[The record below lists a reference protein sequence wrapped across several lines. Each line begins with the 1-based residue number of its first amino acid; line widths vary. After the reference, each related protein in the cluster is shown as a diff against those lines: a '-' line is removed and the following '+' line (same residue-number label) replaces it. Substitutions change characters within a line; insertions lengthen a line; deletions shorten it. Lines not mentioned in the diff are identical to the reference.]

1 MMVTIAATTNSTEGE
16 NVTPLGIVAIIVL
29 LCLCGL
35 AGNGTIIWLLRF
47 GIKKNPYSIYIL
59 NLAIA
64 DFLFLFC
71 MALSHVLN
79 RPEFGPLSQTISE
92 AFKRIRYL
100 AYTLGLSLLATIS
113 TQRCLSVLFPIWYRC
128 HRPQHLSPLV
138 CAVLWLLAILENLV
152 AICFCVIQKENKNPC
167 QKVDLFYV
175 VMIFGVFTPA
185 MCISGLILFIK
196 VRRISPKRRPARLY
210 TIILVT
216 ILVFLICAL
225 PLAIHWFILYW
236 LKMSERPKMIFF
248 DVAKIFSCVNS
259 TANPIIYFMVGSQRD
274 KRVQEPLRV
283 RLVRA
288 LGDEETSPT
297 EMVELRSDHHG
308 AQDGHGDT
316 NEKLPGVTAR
326 YGDPQP
332 I

>member
-1 MMVTIAATTNSTEGE
+1 FYFSLAGISHLVT
-16 NVTPLGIVAIIVL
+16 IIVL

-35 AGNGTIIWLLRF
+35 AGNGTIIWFLRF
-47 GIKKNPYSIYIL
+47 GVKKSPYSIYIF

-64 DFLFLFC
+64 DFLFLLC
-71 MALSHVLN
+71 MALSHVFN
-79 RPEFGPLSQTISE
+79 RPEFGLWSQTVSE

-128 HRPQHLSPLV
+128 HRPQHLSLLV
-138 CAVLWLLAILENLV
+138 CAVLWLVAILENLV
-152 AICFCVIQKENKNPC
+152 AVCFCVIQKETKNSC
-167 QKVDLFYV
+167 QKVDLFFV
-175 VMIFGVFTPA
+175 VLVFGVFAPI
-185 MCISGLILFIK
+185 MCVSGLILFIK
-196 VRRISPKRRPARLY
+196 VRRVSLKRQPARLY
-210 TIILVT
+210 TTILAT

-225 PLAIHWFILYW
+225 PLAVYWFILYW
-236 LKMSERPKMIFF
+236 LKISERPKMIFY

-259 TANPIIYFMVGSQRD
+259 TANPIIYFTVGNQRD

-297 EMVELRSDHHG
+297 EMVELRSDRHG
-308 AQDGHGDT
+308 AQDEDLDT
-316 NEKLPGVTAR
+316 KEKLPGVTAR
-326 YGDPQP
+326 YRDPQP
-332 I
+332 V